1 MLNLPTM
8 ASAHGHEVDMVIY
21 LVHLLMLLLAVGWG
35 IYFVM
40 ALWRFRKKTNPV
52 ANYKGVES
60 HFSSIIEVMVVVAEV
75 VLLVGFSLPFW
86 AKQVNAFPQRKD
98 IVEVRVVAEQFAW
111 NVHYPG
117 LDGILGR
124 TDLKFFD
131 KQSNPLG
138 IDPRDPNAKDDVT
151 TINQL
156 HLPIGH
162 PAIIYLTS
170 RDVVHSFSVPVM
182 RVKQDVIPG
191 MSIPTWFTPTKTG
204 KFEIACAQLCGLGHY
219 RMKGYLTIHTQEE
232 FEQWLKEQVRSV
244 EEGGGADDFWGS

>member
-117 LDGILGR
+117 LDGIFGR

-138 IDPRDPNAKDDVT
+138 IDPRDPSAKDDVT